1 MRFSSI
7 RQHTYR
13 LTHARLKKTELPAA
27 IPNKLQVIQEQLR
40 QKVSLSIYVAVYS
53 IHQNNS

>member
-7 RQHTYR
+7 RQHIYR

-53 IHQNNS
+53 